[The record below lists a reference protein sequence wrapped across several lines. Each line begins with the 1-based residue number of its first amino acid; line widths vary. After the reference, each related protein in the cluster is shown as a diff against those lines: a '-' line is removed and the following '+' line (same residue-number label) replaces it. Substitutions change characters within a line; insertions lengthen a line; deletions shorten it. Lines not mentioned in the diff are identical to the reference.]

1 MYVFIKNGLTW
12 YGRELVLPALVH
24 SSLPEGP
31 ACNECIQRP
40 ADATQRC
47 DDEARLKEE
56 AHMRENLRR

>member
-1 MYVFIKNGLTW
+1 MYVFIRNGLTW
-12 YGRELVLPALVH
+12 YGRELVLPALVQ

-47 DDEARLKEE
+47 DDEA
-56 AHMRENLRR
+56 